1 MISKHE
7 AYTGKALN
15 MDTIIYIHERRKEKN
30 ECRMQN
36 YKND

>member
-1 MISKHE
+1 MILRHE

-15 MDTIIYIHERRKEKN
+15 MNIIIYIHERRKEKN

-36 YKND
+36 YQND